1 MKWPVSVAPY
11 DVVIIPS
18 INKKDKTNFE
28 KSFKLY
34 EDLKKKNID
43 VLLDDVDEGMA
54 NKFKKHDL
62 LGIPFQ
68 IIIGSKS
75 SKDLFEF
82 KEVNS
87 ESKMLDLNQIIKQIK
102 N

>member
-1 MKWPVSVAPY
+1 MVKA
-11 DVVIIPS
+11 
-18 INKKDKTNFE
+18 K
-28 KSFKLY
+28 KLY
-34 EDLKKKNID
+34 EELKKNNLD
-43 VLLDDVDEGMA
+43 VLLDDIDENIS

>member
-1 MKWPVSVAPY
+1 MKIY
-11 DVVIIPS
+11 L
-18 INKKDKTNFE
+18 TNL
-28 KSFKLY
+28 KSM
-34 EDLKKKNID
+34 I
-43 VLLDDVDEGMA
+43 
-54 NKFKKHDL
+54 L

-87 ESKMLDLNQIIKQIK
+87 DTKMLNLNQIIKQIK

>member
-1 MKWPVSVAPY
+1 MKWPKSVSPF

-18 INKKDKTNFE
+18 INKNDSTNLV
-28 KSFKLY
+28 KAKKLY
-34 EDLKKKNID
+34 EELKKNNLD
-43 VLLDDVDEGMA
+43 VLLDDIDENIS

-87 ESKMLDLNQIIKQIK
+87 ESKMLNLNQIIKQIK